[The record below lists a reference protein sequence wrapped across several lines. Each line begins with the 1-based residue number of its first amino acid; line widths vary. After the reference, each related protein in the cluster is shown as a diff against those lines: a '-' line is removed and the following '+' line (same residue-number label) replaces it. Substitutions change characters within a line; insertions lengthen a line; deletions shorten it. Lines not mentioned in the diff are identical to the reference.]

1 MSRTSPAPS
10 AAAEAPAHRRSHS
23 RHLTVAG
30 KLRLAIGVLLA
41 GMGALGTMYWH
52 VSDGVGQASTAFQ
65 AHQHFGALSLQLQEH
80 LSELRRAES
89 AYADTHSL
97 HDRDA
102 VFAARGHL
110 LATLAAVRRDA
121 LAHAFDA
128 DVQAIARRVARYAG
142 GMDDLDHLVARVGH
156 DENDGLQ
163 GELRTAVHG
172 VEDIVKQQN
181 DAPLMVSMLM
191 MRRHEKD
198 FILRGDQKY
207 ADKVGE
213 EAKPFARRLK
223 TAHIDASARG
233 QLATLMSAYQDAF
246 RQFAAARFALHARV
260 GQLDADATAIDPP
273 LQRLDRAA
281 QRSLDVARARQIAQ
295 THRMNQLFSLTLLL
309 VAASV
314 VAMLWM
320 VLRALVRPLRDAMAV
335 ADAIANDRLDG
346 TVPVHNP
353 HDELGH
359 LATRLARMQ
368 DNLRTR
374 IDRERAAAGEN
385 ERVRQALD
393 AANANMMVVDTD
405 GAVAYAN
412 RALCG
417 ELATLAAIGAERVA
431 TLPGRRLVELHADLG
446 AFVKQLAGARQP
458 LAHELA
464 FAETRFILK
473 ANPIMVD
480 GQHLGTALE
489 WHNRALELTIESEV
503 AAIVRAAADGDLAA
517 RVDVVR
523 QDGFLRTLG
532 DSINALLET
541 LEQNLGEVQSVLA
554 ALAEGDLTRRMEGR
568 FGGMFAAMQANVAHA
583 LQQLETMVRGIQ
595 HAAASVHAA
604 ASEIATGTDDLSGR
618 TESQARELQEVA
630 ALLAELG
637 DAVRQNA
644 DGAHRVT
651 AATGSALAAA
661 HGGSS
666 VVGEAAERMAE
677 IREASRRVA
686 DITGVIDGIAF
697 QTNILA
703 LNAAVEAA
711 RAGEHGR
718 GFAVVASE
726 VRALAQRSASSARE
740 IKTLIEDASRKVQ
753 AGAELVE
760 GVGHAM
766 GDILESV
773 GRVETTMQSIADASR
788 RQENGIERV
797 DAMLGRIEGAT
808 QQNAALA
815 EETSAA
821 TGSLTQQSD
830 GLSAAAQRF
839 VVQPKREAKVK
850 AVRPAA

>member
-1 MSRTSPAPS
+1 MSSLSPAPVS
-10 AAAEAPAHRRSHS
+10 PTPAASHHRRPHAK
-23 RHLTVAG
+23 HLTVAG

-52 VSDGVGQASTAFQ
+52 VSEGVEQASAEFQ
-65 AHQHFGALSLQLQEH
+65 AHQHFGALSLQLQNH
-80 LSELRRAES
+80 LAELRRAQR
-89 AYADTHSL
+89 AYADTRTVS
-97 HDRDA
+97 DRDA
-102 VFAARGHL
+102 VFAAQRDV
-110 LATLAAVRRDA
+110 LATLAAVQRDP
-121 LAHAFDA
+121 LAHAFAA
-128 DVQAIARRVARYAG
+128 DVEAMSRGVERYAG
-142 GMDDLDHLVARVGH
+142 GMDALDRLVARVGH

-163 GELRTAVHG
+163 GTLRTAVHG
-172 VEDIVKQQN
+172 VEDIVKQQR

-198 FILRGDQKY
+198 FLLRGDQKY
-207 ADKVGE
+207 VDKVGE

-223 TAHIDASARG
+223 VAHLDPAARDHMG
-233 QLATLMSAYQDAF
+233 TLMAAYQASF
-246 RQFAAARFALHARV
+246 QQFAAAHFALHAEVVR
-260 GQLDADATAIDPP
+260 LDADADAMLPP
-273 LQRLDRAA
+273 LHRLDRAA
-281 QRSLDVARARQIAQ
+281 QRSLDVARTGQVAQ
-295 THRMNQLFSLTLLL
+295 THRMNQLFALTLLL
-309 VAASV
+309 VGLSV
-314 VAMLWM
+314 VATLWV

-374 IDRERAAAGEN
+374 IARERTVAREN

-393 AANANMMVVDTD
+393 AANANVMVVDAE
-405 GAVAYAN
+405 GVVAYAN
-412 RALCG
+412 RALCA
-417 ELATLAAIGAERVA
+417 ELAALRAIGAERA
-431 TLPGRRLVELHADLG
+431 AALSGRPLADLHADLG
-446 AFVKQLAGARQP
+446 AFAKELAGAQQP
-458 LAHELA
+458 LARELA

-473 ANPIMVD
+473 ASPIMVE
-480 GQHLGTALE
+480 GQRLGAALE
-489 WHNRALELTIESEV
+489 WHNRALEITIESEV

-517 RVDVVR
+517 RVDVAR
-523 QDGFLRTLG
+523 HDGFLRTLG
-532 DSINALLET
+532 DSINGLLET
-541 LEQNLGEVQSVLA
+541 LEQNLGEVQAVLA

-568 FGGMFAAMQANVAHA
+568 FGGMFAAMQGHVAHA
-583 LQQLETMVRGIQ
+583 LQQLETMVREIQ
-595 HAAASVHAA
+595 HAATSVHAA
-604 ASEIATGTDDLSGR
+604 ASDIATGTDDLSGR
-618 TESQARELQEVA
+618 TESQAHQLQEVA
-630 ALLAELG
+630 AVLAELG

-644 DGAHRVT
+644 EGAGHVT
-651 AATGSALAAA
+651 AATGSALSAAR
-661 HGGSS
+661 GGSH
-666 VVGEAAERMAE
+666 VVGQAVERMAE

-711 RAGEHGR
+711 RAGEQGR

-726 VRALAQRSASSARE
+726 VRALAQRSAASARE
-740 IKTLIEDASRKVQ
+740 IKALIEDASLKVQ

-760 GVGHAM
+760 GAGQAM

-773 GRVETTMQSIADASR
+773 GRVEATMQSIADASR
-788 RQENGIERV
+788 RQESGISRV
-797 DAMLGRIEGAT
+797 DTMLGRIEDVT

-839 VVQPKREAKVK
+839 VLQPRSAKPK
-850 AVRPAA
+850 AVRSAA